1 MNWSVL
7 KKLLEEYYDGSSSAD
22 EEKKMLELL
31 KHENLPSEFSEDRM
45 MITGLFGNEEIPEPS
60 PDLDERIMTSIDE
73 SERNRKII
81 SGKRRLY
88 SIISVAAAILII
100 ISFWFILEDNSRVK
114 DTYSD
119 PQLAYNETIEVLYN
133 VSSNLNKGRDQM
145 EELSMISQTKSR
157 LNLIP
162 ESRNVVA
169 GEFKALKYIENSIE
183 LLGMDEKNNV
193 KGKK

>member
-7 KKLLEEYYDGSSSAD
+7 KKILEEYYDGSSSAD

-88 SIISVAAAILII
+88 SIVSVAAAILII

-169 GEFKALKYIENSIE
+169 GELKALKYIENSIE

>member
-1 MNWSVL
+1 MCIRDR
-7 KKLLEEYYDGSSSAD
+7 YYDGSSSAD

-88 SIISVAAAILII
+88 SIVSVAAAILII

-169 GEFKALKYIENSIE
+169 GELKALKYIENSIE

>member
-7 KKLLEEYYDGSSSAD
+7 KKLLEKYYDGSSSAD

-60 PDLDERIMTSIDE
+60 PDLDERIMTAIDE

-100 ISFWFILEDNSRVK
+100 ISFWFILEDKSRVI

-119 PQLAYNETIEVLYN
+119 PQLAYNETIKVLYR
-133 VSSNLNKGRDQM
+133 VSSNLNTGRDQM
-145 EELSMISQTKSR
+145 EELSIISQTKSR

-162 ESRNVVA
+162 ESRDAVA
-169 GEFKALKYIENSIE
+169 GELKALKYIENSIE

>member
-7 KKLLEEYYDGSSSAD
+7 KKLLEKYYDGSSSAD

>member
-7 KKLLEEYYDGSSSAD
+7 KKLLEKYFDGSSSAD

-31 KHENLPSEFSEDRM
+31 EHENLPSEFSEDRI

-60 PDLDERIMTSIDE
+60 PDLDKKIMTAIDE

-88 SIISVAAAILII
+88 SIVAVAAAILII
-100 ISFWFILEDNSRVK
+100 ISFWFILEDKSRVI

-119 PQLAYNETIEVLYN
+119 PQLAYNETIEVLYR

-162 ESRNVVA
+162 ESRDAVA
-169 GEFKALKYIENSIE
+169 RELKALKYIENSIE
-183 LLGMDEKNNV
+183 LLGMDEKNNI

>member
-88 SIISVAAAILII
+88 SIVSVAAAILII

-169 GEFKALKYIENSIE
+169 GELKALKYIENSIE